1 MQVGAGALIK
11 DYIIFGDYE
20 GYVHLLNINDGVIL
34 GRLKLEDSQILNN
47 IIKLNDESFALMTAA
62 GDLISIKI
70 GEKVIN
76 EKLQSVNDGSSISED
91 DSEKEIVKTNNLK
104 KHRVFDE
111 DKDDSKKEKEL
122 DNEVKKQNNL
132 KKHRVF
138 DEDEE
143 EEEGVLDKLF
153 QIWD

>member
-1 MQVGAGALIK
+1 
-11 DYIIFGDYE
+11 
-20 GYVHLLNINDGVIL
+20 
-34 GRLKLEDSQILNN
+34 
-47 IIKLNDESFALMTAA
+47 MTAA

-76 EKLQSVNDGSSISED
+76 EKLQSINDDSSISED
-91 DSEKEIVKTNNLK
+91 DSEKEIVKTNNER
-104 KHRVFDE
+104 KHRIFK
-111 DKDDSKKEKEL
+111 DKDNFKKEKES

-138 DEDEE
+138 DGDED